1 MMALVVEEGVE
12 NAVDCAATQHTDGSS
27 AGPQL
32 EIMGRELKCAI
43 CLSLFRQAAALSCN
57 HTFCNVCILQSLKRS
72 SCCPICKLPTTRR
85 EVRAAPHM
93 DNLVSAYRHMESVL
107 GMNFFA
113 SQPTLSEPAQ
123 DGASPSTFTNKSGYK
138 IMFGAS
144 KSPKL
149 AKPTVYHGDKIQ
161 SKNMTTMTRRKL
173 QHQKE
178 LNGEDQDIQKLF
190 EATPVVHIPLAE
202 QAQRV
207 LSQPGE
213 DLEDVCGLDAA
224 INEEAP
230 SVEVGDVRS
239 IHQHVEKV
247 FSPNLSPFFWLKD
260 GGNEELEVTQAGASV
275 PFVSQSKFNA
285 LQPAFSDLKDA
296 DDGTFQDEVA
306 KEGDSCDSD
315 IFDWTQRPCSPELNC
330 SPCRDQ
336 SLDAIEQVC
345 CAPDTNH
352 SPGVAK
358 TTSATY
364 KRRTGKKGR
373 ANRTSNAATGA
384 LGTPRTEILL
394 ETVLLPQKQKVGPLL
409 KTPPRTETTEILL
422 KQHPEKSQDLV
433 SESLLHRNTSRT
445 RYQKLSEKALWPEAE
460 SNKTCGST
468 DDPLTQIT
476 KSMPLGQKPM
486 EKQRR
491 KRRKT
496 SVLDRISDPAVPAEN
511 HTASVVQSLI
521 GKKDSQMDALAAT
534 AMVVASEHACG
545 NAGSMYDGEK
555 ELQQT
560 NKVGRKGAGL
570 QTASLCAFCKLPGDS
585 KEAGPMIMYQD
596 GQRQVYVHKL
606 CAEWAPEVY
615 FEGDKICNLSSEV
628 TRGQKIKCSSCGKK
642 GAALGCCIARCHKSF
657 HYSCARALPCRWQ
670 LKNFVMLCPDHVESK
685 FPGVN
690 KKKNGSL
697 TAVQLPAKG
706 LRPLV
711 ESGVKASQS
720 LMGSHAGGLS
730 PSHPSHMQKWPPG
743 PACKWV
749 LCGSALDSR
758 EKERLA
764 EFSVLTGASLVKV
777 WSSNVTH
784 VIAGTDEQGAARRT
798 LKYLMAILEGK
809 WIVQADWMLACMA
822 AGHGIKEDAFEVKSD
837 IHGTIHGPK
846 RGRALAAAKAPKLF
860 TGFNFYFCGDFVA
873 SSYKADLQALAILG
887 GGTVLH
893 RKPLPTL
900 QSPQEK
906 KQQPSLQKRTIVIY
920 NAEVPAGRAIEDSER
935 SLLLRMH
942 EADAIAAAAGA
953 VASAHTWLLDSAA
966 ACKLQPLK
974 KL

>member
-12 NAVDCAATQHTDGSS
+12 NAVDCAAKQHTGGSN

-93 DNLVSAYRHMESVL
+93 DNLVSAYCHMENVL

-123 DGASPSTFTNKSGYK
+123 GKPVGPKGTRLLDKGPEGSSGPGPLK
-138 IMFGAS
+138 
-144 KSPKL
+144 K
-149 AKPTVYHGDKIQ
+149 
-161 SKNMTTMTRRKL
+161 RRKRKTTQAL
-173 QHQKE
+173 T
-178 LNGEDQDIQKLF
+178 DI
-190 EATPVVHIPLAE
+190 
-202 QAQRV
+202 
-207 LSQPGE
+207 SN
-213 DLEDVCGLDAA
+213 EDVLVHSSVRIWQQELMNVVGREMVSPLQQMKDAA

-330 SPCRDQ
+330 SPSRDQ

-345 CAPDTNH
+345 CASDTNH
-352 SPGVAK
+352 LPGVAK

-373 ANRTSNAATGA
+373 ANRTSNASTGA
-384 LGTPRTEILL
+384 LGTPQTEILL

-422 KQHPEKSQDLV
+422 NQHPEKPEDLV
-433 SESLLHRNTSRT
+433 SESLPHRNTSRT
-445 RYQKLSEKALWPEAE
+445 RYQKLSEKASWPEAE
-460 SNKTCGST
+460 SNRTCGST

-476 KSMPLGQKPM
+476 ESIPLGQKPM

-496 SVLDRISDPAVPAEN
+496 SVLDRISDLAVPAED
-511 HTASVVQSLI
+511 HTASVVQTLI
-521 GKKDSQMDALAAT
+521 GKKDSQMDARAAT
-534 AMVVASEHACG
+534 ATVVAREHACG
-545 NAGSMYDGEK
+545 NAGSMYHGEK
-555 ELQQT
+555 ELHQT
-560 NKVGRKGAGL
+560 NKGGRKGAGL

-585 KEAGPMIMYQD
+585 KEAGPMIMYED
-596 GQRQVYVHKL
+596 GPRQVYVHKL

-670 LKNFVMLCPDHVESK
+670 LKNFVILCPDHVESK

-697 TAVQLPAKG
+697 TAVQLPAKA

-711 ESGVKASQS
+711 ESGVKASQG
-720 LMGSHAGGLS
+720 LMGSHAGGLN

-809 WIVQADWMLACMA
+809 WIVQADWMLACIA
-822 AGHGIKEDAFEVKSD
+822 AGHGIKEDVFEVKSD

-887 GGTVLH
+887 GGMVLH
-893 RKPLPTL
+893 RKPLPPL

-906 KQQPSLQKRTIVIY
+906 KQQPSQQKRTIVIY